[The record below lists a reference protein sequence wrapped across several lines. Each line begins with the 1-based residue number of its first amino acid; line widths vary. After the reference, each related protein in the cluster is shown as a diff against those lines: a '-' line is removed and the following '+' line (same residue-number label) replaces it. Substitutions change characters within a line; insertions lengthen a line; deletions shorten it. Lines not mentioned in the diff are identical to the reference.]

1 VDKSGET
8 THDAHL
14 TESDSRQANQP
25 APDGKDDAG
34 DRRSG
39 LFWGILM
46 VVVGALILGSQLFD
60 LGGFWNAFSLYLL
73 PVLGLIFIGW
83 GIVSREAGYF
93 IPGGILSGLGVGVLL
108 TGGPFAVTAGDTGG
122 GAFMLSFALGFVS
135 ITVLTAIFTKEI
147 QWWALIPGA
156 IMGLVGLT
164 VIYGGIFEQT
174 LVLLGQLWPIALI
187 VGGIYLIYKVS
198 RREKQGT

>member
-1 VDKSGET
+1 MDKSGDT
-8 THDAHL
+8 THDMHSIEA
-14 TESDSRQANQP
+14 DSRHAHQP
-25 APDGKDDAG
+25 APDGKDVAG

-60 LGGFWNAFSLYLL
+60 LGGFWNTFSLYLL

-93 IPGGILSGLGVGVLL
+93 IPGGILAGLGVGVLL
-108 TGGPFAVTAGDTGG
+108 TGGPFAGVAGDNDG

-135 ITVLTAIFTKEI
+135 ITVFTALFTKEI
-147 QWWALIPGA
+147 QWWPLIPGA

-164 VIYGGIFEQT
+164 VIYGGIFEQA

-187 VGGIYLIYKVS
+187 LGGIYLIYKVS
-198 RREKQGT
+198 RREKHGT